1 MRCYTPVVKHGK
13 PCSAP
18 AVLSEGRPCPT
29 WGALVLLTAERGSE
43 AEAGSHVK
51 VGWQGP
57 GGCPEAWK

>member
-1 MRCYTPVVKHGK
+1 MRCYTPVARHGK

-29 WGALVLLTAERGSE
+29 GGTLLLLAAEGGLE
-43 AEAGSHVK
+43 AEGGSHVK

-57 GGCPEAWK
+57 GGCPEAQK